1 MPAARPCRRRM
12 EESDDD
18 GKRWSI
24 DVAGLGGYLCHVEL
38 RGWGATVQS
47 LHHAIKGKLG
57 IRKREQRLL
66 VGIAPCRPFELLKD
80 LDVPLAGGVV
90 TMIRGRRHL
99 RCFSC
104 GARGLFG
111 MLPKLKSCA
120 RCMDTYYC
128 DSSCQRKDWPRHRL
142 HCAAA
147 CEKPRSLV
155 RADG

>member
-1 MPAARPCRRRM
+1 MPAVALLGV
-12 EESDDD
+12 EEDLADD
-18 GKRWSI
+18 GQRWSI
-24 DVAGLGGYLCHVEL
+24 DVAGLGGHLCHVEL
-38 RGWGATVQS
+38 RERYSTVHVLQ
-47 LHHAIKGKLG
+47 HAIKGKLG

-104 GARGLFG
+104 GAGGLFG

-120 RCMDTYYC
+120 RCMDTCYC
-128 DSSCQRKDWPRHRL
+128 DSSCRRKDWPRHRL

-147 CEKPRSLV
+147 CEKPRSLT
-155 RADG
+155 RANG